1 MDEFVNITGSILR
14 IISSTPTEGDT
25 RKATLD
31 AVISS
36 RELLEAYLSS
46 NQYWQDTSKDIRP
59 ISANTRFSRERNPW
73 VTELGRLAA
82 SNFGCCY
89 AEEPYC
95 SGLVTV
101 KFYGHNPDVI
111 ICFIIFYYLL
121 SQMALEYSELHIS
134 PGGVVSVTNSERV
147 QAIGSSSD
155 LVSGFIEDLKKL
167 FDEHRSELLRT
178 PDDVFSYA
186 KSKNKQPSSE

>member
-31 AVISS
+31 AVLAS
-36 RELLEAYLSS
+36 RELFETYL
-46 NQYWQDTSKDIRP
+46 NKQVLLDTSEDIRP

-73 VTELGRLAA
+73 VTELGRLVA
-82 SNFGCCY
+82 SNFRGCY

-101 KFYGHNPDVI
+101 NFYGNNPDVI

-134 PGGVVSVTNSERV
+134 PGGVISVTKSERV
-147 QAIGSSSD
+147 QALGSSSE
-155 LVSGFIEDLKKL
+155 LVSDFIEDLKKL
-167 FDEHRSELLRT
+167 FDEHKSELLRT

-186 KSKNKQPSSE
+186 KAKHK